1 MKSKL
6 SSIIPVIIL
15 FLFSFLINAQH
26 KKENLDAKY
35 VTVTTLHGVEGADF
49 DEWLKVEKEYFD
61 KVTSKIDMMLDHEV
75 LVRYFSNDLSEI
87 KVINVFRT
95 WSDIEYVNEIREELV
110 QKAWPNEAD
119 RKAFFQKQNSFY
131 TNYHSDEIYV
141 TTNLSKLMPALEKAS
156 IKNPMVYYFDTN
168 ILSDRDNKDA
178 YKLYEEY
185 LNAVVYKNSYI
196 KAYYPFR
203 HYWGAD
209 SREFLEIYVVNS
221 LSNLEKALEMDQTL
235 FELFIPNKAKR
246 KEFLKAYRSA
256 VSAHKDGLYKN
267 VPALSK

>member
-6 SSIIPVIIL
+6 SSIISVIIL
-15 FLFSFLINAQH
+15 FLFLSTINGQH
-26 KKENLDAKY
+26 KKDNLESMY
-35 VTVTTLHGVEGADF
+35 VTIITLHGVEGADF

-61 KVTSKIDMMLDHEV
+61 KVTSKIDIIVGHDV
-75 LVRYFSNDLSEI
+75 LVRYFSNGLHEI
-87 KVINVFRT
+87 KVINVFKT
-95 WSDIEYVNEIREELV
+95 WSDIEYVNEIREEFI

-141 TTNLSKLMPALEKAS
+141 TTNLSKLMPASEKES
-156 IKNPMVYYFDTN
+156 LKNPMIYYIDIN

-196 KAYYPFR
+196 KAYHPFR

-221 LSNLEKALEMDQTL
+221 LSNLEKAKEMDQTL
-235 FELFIPNKAKR
+235 FELYMPDKAKR
-246 KEFLKAYRSA
+246 EEFMRVYHSTVSFHKE
-256 VSAHKDGLYKN
+256 GLYKN

>member
-1 MKSKL
+1 MKNKI
-6 SSIIPVIIL
+6 SSIIPLLVL
-15 FLFSFLINAQH
+15 FLWSTIVFSQH
-26 KKENLDAKY
+26 KKEKLESLY
-35 VTVTTLHGVEGADF
+35 VTMITLHGVEGSDF

-61 KVTSKIDMMLDHEV
+61 KVTSKIDIMLNHEV
-75 LVRYFSNDLSEI
+75 LVRYYSNDLSEV
-87 KVINVFRT
+87 KVINVFKS
-95 WSDIEYVNEIREELV
+95 WSDIEYVNEVRETLI

-141 TTNLSKLMPALEKAS
+141 TTNLSKLMPESEKAS
-156 IKNPMVYYFDTN
+156 IKNPMVYYIDTN
-168 ILSDRDNKDA
+168 ILSDQDNKDA

-185 LNAVVYKNSYI
+185 LDAVVYKNSYI

-221 LSNLEKALEMDQTL
+221 LSNLEKAMEMDQTL
-235 FELFIPNKAKR
+235 FELYIPDKVKR
-246 KEFLKAYRSA
+246 KEFLKTYRST
-256 VSAHKDGLYKN
+256 VSAHKDDLYKN